1 MWSDRYNYYN
11 IKFDEKFSQKLPKQT
26 IIKTL
31 LETNDYI
38 QKSHQ
43 EFTNSEIFP
52 WVYIILVETED
63 GNFTS
68 SQVENQFVS
77 LIAIISSKGKDIDQ
91 TKYIE
96 SFKNVANKLN
106 WKLFLEEDDE
116 GNQNIAL

>member
-11 IKFDEKFSQKLPKQT
+11 IKFDEKFSQKLSKQT

-31 LETNDYI
+31 LETNNYI
-38 QKSHQ
+38 QKNHQ

-52 WVYIILVETED
+52 WVYIVLVETED
-63 GNFTS
+63 GNFNS